1 MRQIQRKEGK
11 RMEKKIKK
19 IIEIMHDIT
28 LDDVE
33 KAQKICMYFYFDG
46 ESEDYIEME
55 FEGWRLEQK
64 GIVI

>member
-1 MRQIQRKEGK
+1 MTNTKERGK
-11 RMEKKIKK
+11 RMEKKIDK

-28 LDDVE
+28 LGDVE
-33 KAQKICMYFYFDG
+33 KAQKIWMYFYFEG

>member
-1 MRQIQRKEGK
+1 MACPIK
-11 RMEKKIKK
+11 RMEKKIDK

-28 LDDVE
+28 LGDVE
-33 KAQKICMYFYFDG
+33 KAQKIWMYFYFEG